1 MATFTYVA
9 SYGASVNQAPS
20 VRYIRFGDGYEQRAS
35 FGINTDQ
42 RIWNLDFRGRDDTDA
57 DAIIAFLE
65 ARAGVDAF
73 DWTPPS
79 GSAGKW
85 VCRSWSRS
93 ISSNGTND
101 ISARFEEVF
110 ES

>member
-1 MATFTYVA
+1 MATFTYAA
-9 SYGASVNQAPS
+9 SYGATVTQAPS

-35 FGINTDQ
+35 FG
-42 RIWNLDFRGRDDTDA
+42 DA

-85 VCRSWSRS
+85 ICRSWSRS
-93 ISSNGTND
+93 ISSNGAND